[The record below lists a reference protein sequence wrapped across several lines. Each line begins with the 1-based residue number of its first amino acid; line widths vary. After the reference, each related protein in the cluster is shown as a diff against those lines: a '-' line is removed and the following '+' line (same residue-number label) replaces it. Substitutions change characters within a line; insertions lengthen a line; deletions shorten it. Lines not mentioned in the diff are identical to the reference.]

1 MLITSPL
8 KPGDI
13 VTIKFVS
20 SEEVIAKIVEIS
32 DNAVK
37 ISKPIVLT
45 LAGNPLMEGGLV
57 PLPWSFSV
65 DDIPLEIKKD
75 KIVFMAKSRKEI
87 VNMYMRITSNLIMPG
102 IADSLKDVKDQ
113 KQ

>member
-1 MLITSPL
+1 MLLTSPL
-8 KPGDI
+8 KPGDV

-20 SEEVIAKIVEIS
+20 SEEVIAKVVEIN
-32 DNAVK
+32 DNVIK

-45 LAGNPLMEGGLV
+45 LAGNPLTESGLV

-65 DDIPLEIKKD
+65 DDVPLEIRRE
-75 KIVFMAKSRKEI
+75 KIIFMAKSRKEI

-102 IADSLKDVKDQ
+102 LADSLGDIRDQ